1 MLSRLDLKKKLSF
14 LKSSNGLRGII
25 ANTGWLFAD
34 RILRMGVGLFVGVWV
49 ARYLG
54 VEQFGVF
61 NYATAFV
68 ALFSTLS
75 TLGLDAIVVRSI
87 VREPEKRAEILGT
100 AFWLKLF
107 GGVAALVLAVS
118 SIILVRHDDQL
129 TISLVAILSSVGIF
143 QAFDTIDL
151 WFQSQVQS
159 KYTVIAKNTAFVIT
173 ALVKVTLI
181 SIHAPLI
188 AFAWTA
194 LGEVG
199 LGAIGLIIS
208 YRVRGYS
215 PWLWPWSSPLAKT
228 LLKESWPLILAG
240 VTIMIYMRID
250 QIMLGQ
256 MIGDKA
262 VGLYSAATRISEVWY
277 FIPMAIASSVSP
289 AIYAAKE
296 VSEALYY
303 QRIEQFLR
311 LLSWLSIVV
320 AVPMSFLSG
329 TIITV
334 LFGKSYEASASI
346 LAIHIWASLFVF
358 MGVGTSC
365 WFIAEGL
372 TQFALRITIIGAVT
386 NVVLNIF
393 LIPAYGGV
401 GAAIATVI
409 AQAFASFLSNATHPK
424 TRKIFNLQVK
434 CLLPFRL

>member
-1 MLSRLDLKKKLSF
+1 MLSKLNFKKKLSF
-14 LKSSNGLRGII
+14 LKSSDKLREII

-34 RILRMGVGLFVGVWV
+34 RILRMGVGLFVGGWV

-54 VEQFGVF
+54 VQQFGVF

-68 ALFSTLS
+68 ALFSSLS

-107 GGVAALVLAVS
+107 GGVAALILAVS

-173 ALVKVTLI
+173 ALVKVALI
-181 SIHAPLI
+181 SLHAPLI
-188 AFAWTA
+188 AFAWA
-194 LGEVG
+194 GLGEVS

-215 PWLWPWSSPLAKT
+215 PWLWPWSLPLAKT
-228 LLKESWPLILAG
+228 LLKESWPLILSG

-256 MIGDKA
+256 MVGDKA

-277 FIPMAIASSVSP
+277 FIPTVIASSVSP

-303 QRIEQFLR
+303 QRIKQLIR
-311 LLSWLSIVV
+311 MLVLISLVIS
-320 AVPMSFLSG
+320 VPMSLMSFKLI
-329 TIITV
+329 TI
-334 LFGKSYEASASI
+334 LFGNGYAEAGKI

-358 MGVGTSC
+358 MGVATSP

-372 TQFALRITIIGAVT
+372 TEFSFHRTLIGAVV
-386 NVVLNIF
+386 NVVLNFI
-393 LIPAYGGV
+393 LIPSCGGI

-409 AQAFASFLSNATHPK
+409 AYAIAAFLANGLNSKTH
-424 TRKIFNLQVK
+424 TIFIIQLK
-434 CLLPFRL
+434 SLILLA

>member
-1 MLSRLDLKKKLSF
+1 
-14 LKSSNGLRGII
+14 
-25 ANTGWLFAD
+25 
-34 RILRMGVGLFVGVWV
+34 VQ
-49 ARYLG
+49 
-54 VEQFGVF
+54 QFGVF

-87 VREPEKRAEILGT
+87 VREPEKRTEILGT

-107 GGVAALVLAVS
+107 GGLAALVLAVS
-118 SIILVRHDDQL
+118 SIIAVRHDDQL

-173 ALVKVTLI
+173 ALVKVALI
-181 SIHAPLI
+181 SFNAPLI
-188 AFAWTA
+188 AFAWA
-194 LGEVG
+194 GLGEVS

-215 PWLWPWSSPLAKT
+215 PWLWSWSSQLAKT
-228 LLKESWPLILAG
+228 LLKESWPLILSG
-240 VTIMIYMRID
+240 LTVMIYMRID

-256 MIGDKA
+256 MVGDKA

-277 FIPMAIASSVSP
+277 FIPTAIASSVSP
-289 AIYAAKE
+289 AIYAAKQI
-296 VSEALYY
+296 SEDLYY
-303 QRIEQFLR
+303 QRIERFLR
-311 LLSWLSIVV
+311 LLSWLAIVV

-358 MGVGTSC
+358 MGVGTSS

-372 TQFALRITIIGAVT
+372 TQFALRRTIIGAIT
-386 NVVLNIF
+386 NVFLNIF

-409 AQAFASFLSNATHPK
+409 SQAFASFLSNATHPK

-434 CLLPFRL
+434 CLLPFS

>member
-1 MLSRLDLKKKLSF
+1 MLRRLDIKKKLSL
-14 LKSSNGLRGII
+14 LKSSDRLRGII

-87 VREPEKRAEILGT
+87 VREPEKRLQILGT
-100 AFWLKLF
+100 TFWLKLI
-107 GGVAALVLAVS
+107 GGIAALVLAVS
-118 SIILVRHDDQL
+118 SIILLRHDDQL
-129 TISLVAILSSVGIF
+129 TISLVAILASVGIF
-143 QAFDTIDL
+143 QTFDTIDI

-173 ALVKVTLI
+173 ALIKVILI

-228 LLKESWPLILAG
+228 LLKESWPLILSG
-240 VTIMIYMRID
+240 LTVMIYMRID

-256 MIGDKA
+256 MVGDKA

-277 FIPMAIASSVSP
+277 FIPVAIASSVSP

-303 QRIEQFLR
+303 QRIKQLIR
-311 LLSWLSIVV
+311 MLVLISLVIS
-320 AVPMSFLSG
+320 VPMSLMSG
-329 TIITV
+329 KLITI
-334 LFGKSYEASASI
+334 LFGNGYAEAGKI

-358 MGVGTSC
+358 MGVATSP

-372 TQFALRITIIGAVT
+372 TEFSFHRTLIGAVV
-386 NVVLNIF
+386 NVVLNF
-393 LIPAYGGV
+393 LLIPSYGGI

-409 AQAFASFLSNATHPK
+409 AYAIAAFLANGLNSKTH
-424 TRKIFNLQVK
+424 RIFIIQLK
-434 CLLPFRL
+434 SLILLA

>member
-1 MLSRLDLKKKLSF
+1 MLSKLNFKKKLSF
-14 LKSSNGLRGII
+14 LKSSDKLREII

-54 VEQFGVF
+54 VQQFGVF

-75 TLGLDAIVVRSI
+75 TLGLDSIVVRSI

-107 GGVAALVLAVS
+107 GGVAALLLAVS
-118 SIILVRHDDQL
+118 SIIVVRHDDQL

-173 ALVKVTLI
+173 ALVKVALI
-181 SIHAPLI
+181 SFHAPLI
-188 AFAWTA
+188 AFAWAA
-194 LGEVG
+194 LGEVS
-199 LGAIGLIIS
+199 LGAIGFIIS

-215 PWLWPWSSPLAKT
+215 PWLWPWSLPLAKT
-228 LLKESWPLILAG
+228 LLKESWPLILSG

-256 MIGDKA
+256 MVGDKA

-277 FIPMAIASSVSP
+277 FIPTVIASSVSP

-303 QRIEQFLR
+303 QRIKQLIR
-311 LLSWLSIVV
+311 MLVLISLVIS
-320 AVPMSFLSG
+320 VPMSLMSFKLI
-329 TIITV
+329 TI
-334 LFGKSYEASASI
+334 LFGNGYAEAGKI

-358 MGVGTSC
+358 MGVATSP

-372 TQFALRITIIGAVT
+372 TEFSFHRTLIGAVV
-386 NVVLNIF
+386 NVVLNFI
-393 LIPAYGGV
+393 LIPSCGGI

-409 AQAFASFLSNATHPK
+409 AYAIAAFLANGINSKTH
-424 TRKIFNLQVK
+424 RIFTIQLK
-434 CLLPFRL
+434 SLILLA

>member
-1 MLSRLDLKKKLSF
+1 MLSKLNFKKKLSF
-14 LKSSNGLRGII
+14 LKSSDRLRKII

-100 AFWLKLF
+100 AFWLKLL
-107 GGVAALVLAVS
+107 GGVAALLLAVS

-181 SIHAPLI
+181 SIQAPLI
-188 AFAWTA
+188 AFAWA
-194 LGEVG
+194 GLGEVS

-228 LLKESWPLILAG
+228 LLKESWPLILSG

-277 FIPMAIASSVSP
+277 FIPMAMASSVSP
-289 AIYAAKE
+289 TIYAAKE
-296 VSEALYY
+296 VSESLYY
-303 QRIEQFLR
+303 RRIEQFLR
-311 LLSWLSIVV
+311 LLSWLSIVL

-358 MGVGTSC
+358 MGVGTSS

-372 TQFALRITIIGAVT
+372 TQFALRRTIIGAIT
-386 NVVLNIF
+386 NVFLNIF

-409 AQAFASFLSNATHPK
+409 SQAFASFLSNATHPK

-434 CLLPFRL
+434 SLIPFSW

>member
-1 MLSRLDLKKKLSF
+1 
-14 LKSSNGLRGII
+14 
-25 ANTGWLFAD
+25 
-34 RILRMGVGLFVGVWV
+34 
-49 ARYLG
+49 
-54 VEQFGVF
+54 
-61 NYATAFV
+61 
-68 ALFSTLS
+68 
-75 TLGLDAIVVRSI
+75 

-100 AFWLKLF
+100 AFWLKLL
-107 GGVAALVLAVS
+107 GGIAALVLAVS
-118 SIILVRHDDQL
+118 CIMVVRHDDSL

-159 KYTVIAKNTAFVIT
+159 KYTVIAKNTAFVVIT
-173 ALVKVTLI
+173 LVKVILI

-188 AFAWTA
+188 AFAWAA
-194 LGEVG
+194 LGEIG
-199 LGAIGLIIS
+199 LGAIGLIIY

-215 PWLWPWSSPLAKT
+215 PWLWPWSLPLAKT
-228 LLKESWPLILAG
+228 LLKESWPLILSG

-256 MIGDKA
+256 MVGDKA

-277 FIPMAIASSVSP
+277 FIPMAMASSVSP

-296 VSEALYY
+296 VSESLYY
-303 QRIEQFLR
+303 RRIEQFLR

-329 TIITV
+329 TIITI
-334 LFGKSYEASASI
+334 LFGKSYEASAYI

-358 MGVGTSC
+358 MGVGTSS

-372 TQFALRITIIGAVT
+372 TQFALRRTIIGAIT
-386 NVVLNIF
+386 NVFLNIF

-409 AQAFASFLSNATHPK
+409 SQAFASFLSNATHPK
-424 TRKIFNLQVK
+424 TRKIFNIQVK
-434 CLLPFRL
+434 SLIPFSW